1 VEIVMERKMGKIP
14 RNSQDFGEKCISRYS
29 SIYSEKTI
37 VRGIALKSMVEFRW
51 HGRGGQGAW
60 TASELLARTALDEG
74 KYIQS
79 FPEFGPERMGAPVT
93 AFTRISTE
101 PIRLHCAIYDPDVV
115 VVLDNTLLKS
125 VPVTAG
131 LNRDE
136 DVLIIN
142 SSEEPAVLKEN
153 LRITK
158 GKVWTVPAT
167 EIALRILGA
176 PITNTALLGVVAKA
190 TGIVTLEGIEKT
202 LKGRFRPDLAEK
214 NFAVIKEAYK
224 EAKVE

>member
-1 VEIVMERKMGKIP
+1 MI
-14 RNSQDFGEKCISRYS
+14 
-29 SIYSEKTI
+29 
-37 VRGIALKSMVEFRW
+37 EFRW

-101 PIRLHCAIYDPDVV
+101 PIRLHCAVYDPDVV
-115 VVLDNTLLKS
+115 IVLDNTLLRT

-131 LNRDE
+131 LNQDDNCLIVNTNE
-136 DVLIIN
+136 D
-142 SSEEPAVLKEN
+142 PALLKKS
-153 LRITK
+153 LHVTH

-167 EIALRILGA
+167 EIALKILET
-176 PITNTALLGVVAKA
+176 PMSNTALLGAVAKIA
-190 TGIVTLEGIEKT
+190 DIVSLEGIQKT
-202 LKGRFRPDLAEK
+202 LTRRFKPDLAEK
-214 NFAVIKEAYK
+214 NFAVVQEAYNG
-224 EAKVE
+224 VRDV

>member
-1 VEIVMERKMGKIP
+1 MYI
-14 RNSQDFGEKCISRYS
+14 
-29 SIYSEKTI
+29 
-37 VRGIALKSMVEFRW
+37 GIKQFIQKYLWRRDSALKELVEFRW

-101 PIRLHCAIYDPDVV
+101 PIRLHCAVYDPDVV
-115 VVLDNTLLKS
+115 VVLDNTLLKT

-131 LNRDE
+131 VNKD
-136 DVLIIN
+136 DNILIIN
-142 SSEEPAVLKEN
+142 STEEPAILKER
-153 LRITK
+153 LKVAK

-167 EIALRILGA
+167 EIAIRILGA
-176 PITNTALLGVVAKA
+176 PITNTALLGAVAKA
-190 TGIVTLEGIEKT
+190 TGIITIEGVHKT

-214 NFAVIKEAYK
+214 NFAVIKEAYV
-224 EAKVE
+224 EAKASE

>member
-1 VEIVMERKMGKIP
+1 M
-14 RNSQDFGEKCISRYS
+14 
-29 SIYSEKTI
+29 
-37 VRGIALKSMVEFRW
+37 KSMIEFRW

-115 VVLDNTLLKS
+115 VVLDNTLLKT
-125 VPVTAG
+125 VPVTSG
-131 LNRDE
+131 VNRDE
-136 DVLIIN
+136 DLIIVN
-142 SSEEPAVLKEN
+142 SPEEPSALKEHY
-153 LRITK
+153 RMAK

-167 EIALRILGA
+167 EMALKILGM
-176 PITNTALLGVVAKA
+176 PITNTSMLGAVARA
-190 TGIVTLEGIEKT
+190 TGIVKLESIEKT
-202 LKGRFRPDLAEK
+202 LKQRFRPDLAEK

-224 EAKVE
+224 EAKME

>member
-1 VEIVMERKMGKIP
+1 MGKVI
-14 RNSQDFGEKCISRYS
+14 GEEDY
-29 SIYSEKTI
+29 
-37 VRGIALKSMVEFRW
+37 LKSIVEFRW

-125 VPVTAG
+125 VPVTSG
-131 LNRDE
+131 LTRD
-136 DVLIIN
+136 DSVLIIN
-142 SSEEPAVLKEN
+142 SAEEPAVVRKN
-153 LRITK
+153 LGVTK

-176 PITNTALLGVVAKA
+176 PITNTALLGCVAKA
-190 TGIVTLEGIEKT
+190 TNIVTLEGIQKT
-202 LKGRFRPDLAEK
+202 LKGRFRLDLAEK
-214 NFAVIKEAYK
+214 NFAVIKEAYL
-224 EAKVE
+224 EAKSE